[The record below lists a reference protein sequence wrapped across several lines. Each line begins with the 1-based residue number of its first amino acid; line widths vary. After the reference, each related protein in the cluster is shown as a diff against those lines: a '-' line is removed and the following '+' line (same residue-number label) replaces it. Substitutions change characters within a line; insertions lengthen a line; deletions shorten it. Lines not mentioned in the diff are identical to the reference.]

1 MTPKG
6 GTTTITGIAV
16 GLQKYS
22 RATLKRSHHF
32 NVTAECPTTA
42 PRYRK
47 SANSQRRTSP
57 VELRSLRSR
66 GPPVRATTV
75 TTISTSTSRRRN
87 TKTTTS
93 VKTPRQSFPQQR
105 ALSMT
110 SSVRSQR
117 RFTRVSVTPMIL
129 RSARPSWNLSTI
141 LPPSIFVCL
150 ALGLAYSF
158 NFIWLSLLTWS
169 NYSVFCSFFSML
181 PWIKTLALRVYRTS
195 ASVAETP
202 RSAQSMAAETVAPP
216 RRRHRDAVSVLRALA
231 SCVTPHLG
239 LPAYGCA
246 LEPWLGAPGLRQ
258 RSNRLALAAGRNAAR
273 HVARR
278 CLANDLT
285 ALATEAPRI
294 DCLMPLQT
302 GESIREELTKGAISQ
317 QEAMERL
324 LLLLAPKD
332 AWALYKDGGN
342 TKWDVNTLHRLL
354 DLHCATN
361 SGLGGPDF
369 FENLP
374 FTDRGSLPEPE
385 ELFYAAENRV
395 LEAQRISKILKTPTN
410 SSEESGTEEEVESG
424 EELER
429 DELEKTKLDAEEV
442 LSAEPSSWHKGCPAE
457 QLWAAHSNVLR
468 SPAAYAAM
476 IRGAAR
482 FGGAD
487 RAWELAEEA
496 FSASHKL
503 PLSVYN
509 DLLRCAHECC
519 SIDDVWLRLCRG
531 FELLRNAKL
540 PPNAT
545 TFTFTLHS
553 LYKSNTK
560 ALRDGK
566 SQDYTDK
573 ALGLLSEARRLGIQP
588 TLGLYANLLR
598 TVLTSRLAQ
607 AGRGYRLTELLADV
621 LADLETRCWEEISR
635 ADVFNSTED
644 YDFANTAMVCAAADP
659 SSASSLQL
667 VQRVYDLIHTRC
679 GDRRFLL
686 RNSLEARNF
695 YSRYLLAK
703 LSHGGGRVDEL
714 RDLYHHHRQIFHAD
728 QGVYKVLVHRLKSV
742 TARWEEMF
750 ERLKNGEA
758 KGKEVDRKT
767 LMALEASASLA
778 FGLLGEMVFDFVA
791 ITTKLPQRLP
801 VHISDSLMAFSFVD
815 PWCEV
820 HLSSLHSCPALR
832 AISEAGSRAAHRAA
846 AVFAELLCCQ
856 EARTAI
862 TTSATFISP
871 LSTAELTALVRMAL
885 HPIAFNTGA
894 DGQQTVAQREAN
906 ERALTCAIDLLMVSR
921 GSVAIPGMRVSDVAA
936 VEVLRACWLT
946 GPKVMTERIWNLLGY
961 LAGLKHLSEQCVQHV
976 FVKDGS
982 FERLLDVAEASLT
995 SEGSTNGRGAETSPS
1010 PPRLQVVAAVRRKF
1024 QDHDTSSV
1032 SSR

>member
-1 MTPKG
+1 M
-6 GTTTITGIAV
+6 
-16 GLQKYS
+16 L
-22 RATLKRSHHF
+22 
-32 NVTAECPTTA
+32 
-42 PRYRK
+42 PR
-47 SANSQRRTSP
+47 
-57 VELRSLRSR
+57 
-66 GPPVRATTV
+66 
-75 TTISTSTSRRRN
+75 I
-87 TKTTTS
+87 KT
-93 VKTPRQSFPQQR
+93 
-105 ALSMT
+105 
-110 SSVRSQR
+110 
-117 RFTRVSVTPMIL
+117 
-129 RSARPSWNLSTI
+129 
-141 LPPSIFVCL
+141 
-150 ALGLAYSF
+150 
-158 NFIWLSLLTWS
+158 LSLL
-169 NYSVFCSFFSML
+169 VGR
-181 PWIKTLALRVYRTS
+181 TLA
-195 ASVAETP
+195 SVVETP
-202 RSAQSMAAETVAPP
+202 RSARSVAAETVAPP
-216 RRRHRDAVSVLRALA
+216 HRRHRDAVSVLRALA

-302 GESIREELTKGAISQ
+302 GESIRKELAEGAISQ

-332 AWALYKDGGN
+332 TWELYKDSGN
-342 TKWDVNTLHRLL
+342 AKWDTNTLHRLL

-361 SGLGGPDF
+361 SGLGGADF

-374 FTDRGSLPEPE
+374 FIDRGSLPEPE

-395 LEAQRISKILKTPTN
+395 LEAQRISKISKTHGA
-410 SSEESGTEEEVESG
+410 SLEVLETEEEVET
-424 EELER
+424 EKELETDELER
-429 DELEKTKLDAEEV
+429 MKLDAEGV
-442 LSAEPSSWHKGCPAE
+442 LSVEPSSWHKDCPAE
-457 QLWAAHSNVLR
+457 QLWAAHSDVLR

-482 FGGAD
+482 FGAAD

-496 FSASHKL
+496 VAASHKL
-503 PLSVYN
+503 PLPVYN

-519 SIDDVWLRLCRG
+519 NIEDVWLRLCRG
-531 FELLRNAKL
+531 LELLRKAKL
-540 PPNAT
+540 PPNAN

-566 SQDYTDK
+566 AQDHTDK

-621 LADLETRCWEEISR
+621 LADLETHCWEEISR
-635 ADVFNSTED
+635 ADVFSSTED
-644 YDFANTAMVCAAADP
+644 YDFANTAMICATVDS
-659 SSASSLQL
+659 SSASSLHL

-695 YSRYLLAK
+695 YSRYLSTK
-703 LSHGGGRVDEL
+703 LMNGCGRADEL
-714 RDLYHHHRQIFHAD
+714 RDLYHHHRQVFHAD
-728 QGVYKVLVHRLKSV
+728 QSVYKVLVRRLRSV

-750 ERLKNGEA
+750 EWLKKGEIA
-758 KGKEVDRKT
+758 GKEVDRKT
-767 LMALEASASLA
+767 LETLEASASLA
-778 FGLLGEMVFDFVA
+778 FEVLGEMIFDFVA

-801 VHISDSLMAFSFVD
+801 MHISDSLMAFSFVD

-820 HLSSLHSCPALR
+820 RLPSLHSRPPLR
-832 AISEAGSRAAHRAA
+832 PISEAGSRAAYRAA
-846 AVFAELLCCQ
+846 AVFSGLLRCQ

-862 TTSATFISP
+862 TTSQTFTSP

-885 HPIAFNTGA
+885 LPTAFNTGT
-894 DGQQTVAQREAN
+894 DGQQTVAQREAS
-906 ERALTCAIDLLMVSR
+906 ECALTCAVDLLMISR
-921 GSVAIPGMRVSDVAA
+921 GSVAGPETRISDVAA
-936 VEVLRACWLT
+936 VEVLRACWLS
-946 GPKVMTERIWNLLGY
+946 GPNVMNERIWNLLEY
-961 LAGLKHLSEQCVQHV
+961 LAGVKHLSEQCVQHV

-982 FERLLDVAEASLT
+982 FERLLVAAEASLT
-995 SEGSTNGRGAETSPS
+995 PEGSTNGRGVETSPP